1 MARANNRAS
10 TMAFDRL
17 KASWEASTIKVF
29 YDIVALESGQGLLP
43 ISTKLMGG
51 CLAAYAARTGGRA
64 FARSRAH
71 AGSACSAFPAP
82 PWWAG
87 GTAGVLELYKRRDKT
102 IQTITALAGVGAFI
116 ALVSIILHF
125 IFAVALPPP
134 LPTQRLVNFL
144 LFPIVLWLVFSFA
157 FILSARGD
165 EDHTRLRLR
174 RDHRDRDRL
183 YFRDAHALTQS
194 KSQASRVGL
203 AGAAALGISPR
214 LASPRA
220 DLIVPFWNAWRGFRR
235 AVNFMESM
243 LLN

>member
-51 CLAAYAARTGGRA
+51 CLAAYAAGQAAVHLLDHEPMPALLFGV
-64 FARSRAH
+64 S
-71 AGSACSAFPAP
+71 SAAVVGA
-82 PWWAG
+82 

-116 ALVSIILHF
+116 ALVSILLHF
-125 IFAVALPPP
+125 VFAVALPPP

-157 FILSARGD
+157 FIYR
-165 EDHTRLRLR
+165 
-174 RDHRDRDRL
+174 
-183 YFRDAHALTQS
+183 HAGMRTIP
-194 KSQASRVGL
+194 AF
-203 AGAAALGISPR
+203 AFAATVA
-214 LASPRA
+214 
-220 DLIVPFWNAWRGFRR
+220 IVIDFIFATL
-235 AVNFMESM
+235 MH
-243 LLN
+243 